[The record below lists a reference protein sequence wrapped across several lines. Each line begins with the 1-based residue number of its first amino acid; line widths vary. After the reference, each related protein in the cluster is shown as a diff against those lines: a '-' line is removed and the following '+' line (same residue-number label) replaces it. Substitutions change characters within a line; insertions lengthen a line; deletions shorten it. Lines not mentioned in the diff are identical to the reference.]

1 MDVKW
6 RGAQRVSFT
15 PDELAAVQTS
25 LIVSTRAVVFALPL
39 AVAMAWV
46 LARSRFFGR
55 TVLDLLVHS
64 PMVLPPVLVGYGLLL
79 VFGVQGPVGG
89 WLLRSFHV
97 RLVFTSTGASV
108 ASAVM
113 AFPLMVRSARLSL
126 EGIDPAIETAARSL
140 GAGVFDRM
148 ATIVLPLAAPGVVS
162 AAIVGFAAC
171 LGEFGAVITF
181 AANVPG
187 QTQTLP
193 LAIYS
198 ALQTPDGDAT
208 AFKLAGVSF
217 ALAIAALALSEV
229 VARRVSLA
237 R

>member
-1 MDVKW
+1 M
-6 RGAQRVSFT
+6 SFT

-198 ALQTPDGDAT
+198 ALQTPDGDAA

>member
-1 MDVKW
+1 M
-6 RGAQRVSFT
+6 SFT
-15 PDELAAVQTS
+15 PDELAAIRTS
-25 LIVSTRAVVFALPL
+25 LIVATRAVVFALPL

-46 LARSRFFGR
+46 LARGRFFGR
-55 TVLDLLVHS
+55 TALDLLVHS

-79 VFGVQGPVGG
+79 VFGVQGPMGG
-89 WLLRSFHV
+89 WLLRNLHV
-97 RLVFTSTGASV
+97 RLVFTSTGASL

-140 GAGVFDRM
+140 GAGAWDRM

-198 ALQTPDGDAT
+198 ALQVPDGDAT

-217 ALAIAALALSEV
+217 ALAIAALAASEV
-229 VARRVSLA
+229 LARRVSLA
-237 R
+237 RA

>member
-1 MDVKW
+1 M
-6 RGAQRVSFT
+6 SFT
-15 PDELAAVQTS
+15 PDEVAAIQTS
-25 LIVSTRAVVFALPL
+25 LIVAIRAVVFALPL
-39 AVAMAWV
+39 AVATAWL
-46 LARSRFFGR
+46 LARGRFFGR
-55 TVLDLLVHS
+55 TALNLLVHS

-79 VFGVQGPVGG
+79 VFGVQGPLGG
-89 WLLRSFHV
+89 WLLRSWGI
-97 RLVFTSTGASV
+97 RLVFTSTGASL

-126 EGIDPAIETAARSL
+126 DAVDPAIETAARSL

-148 ATIVLPLAAPGVVS
+148 VTIVLPLAAPGVVS

-198 ALQTPDGDAT
+198 ALQTPEGDAT

-217 ALAIAALALSEV
+217 ALAMAALAASEAA
-229 VARRVSLA
+229 ARRVSLA

>member
-1 MDVKW
+1 MI
-6 RGAQRVSFT
+6 FT
-15 PDELAAVQTS
+15 PDELAAIQTS
-25 LIVSTRAVVFALPL
+25 LIVCTRAVVFALPL

-46 LARSRFFGR
+46 LTRGRFFGR
-55 TVLDLLVHS
+55 TALDLLVHS

-89 WLLRSFHV
+89 WLMSRFHV
-97 RLVFTSTGASV
+97 RLVFTSTGASL

-126 EGIDPAIETAARSL
+126 EGIDPAIEMAARSL

-148 ATIVLPLAAPGVVS
+148 ATIVLPLAAPGVIS

-198 ALQTPDGDAT
+198 ALQVPDGDAT
-208 AFKLAGVSF
+208 ALKLAAVSF
-217 ALAIAALALSEV
+217 ALAIVALAASE
-229 VARRVSLA
+229 AATRRISLT

>member
-1 MDVKW
+1 M
-6 RGAQRVSFT
+6 SFT
-15 PDELAAVQTS
+15 PDEWAAIRTS
-25 LIVSTRAVVFALPL
+25 LIVASRAVVFALPL
-39 AVAMAWV
+39 AVAMAWI
-46 LARSRFFGR
+46 LARGRFPGR
-55 TVLDLLVHS
+55 IAIDLLVHS

-126 EGIDPAIETAARSL
+126 EAIDPAIETAARSL

-148 ATIVLPLAAPGVVS
+148 ATVVLPLAAPGVVS

-198 ALQTPDGDAT
+198 ALQTPQGDAT
-208 AFKLAGVSF
+208 AFKLAAVSF
-217 ALAIAALALSEV
+217 TVAVLALAVSEA
-229 VARRVSLA
+229 VARRVSLG
-237 R
+237 RT

>member
-1 MDVKW
+1 
-6 RGAQRVSFT
+6 
-15 PDELAAVQTS
+15 
-25 LIVSTRAVVFALPL
+25 
-39 AVAMAWV
+39 
-46 LARSRFFGR
+46 
-55 TVLDLLVHS
+55 
-64 PMVLPPVLVGYGLLL
+64 MVLPPVLVGYGLLL
-79 VFGVQGPVGG
+79 LFGVQGPAGG
-89 WLLRSFHV
+89 WLLRTFHV
-97 RLVFTSTGASV
+97 RLVFTSTGASL

-193 LAIYS
+193 LAIYT
-198 ALQTPDGDAT
+198 ALQVPDGDAT
-208 AFKLAGVSF
+208 DFKLAGVSF
-217 ALAIAALALSEV
+217 TLAIVALAASEA
-229 VARRVSLA
+229 VARRVSFA
-237 R
+237 RT

>member
-1 MDVKW
+1 
-6 RGAQRVSFT
+6 VSFT

-198 ALQTPDGDAT
+198 ALQTPDGDAA

>member
-1 MDVKW
+1 M
-6 RGAQRVSFT
+6 SFT
-15 PDELAAVQTS
+15 PDELAAIQTS

-46 LARSRFFGR
+46 LTRGRFVGR

-89 WLLRSFHV
+89 WLMRNLHV
-97 RLVFTSTGASV
+97 RLVFTSTGASL

-148 ATIVLPLAAPGVVS
+148 ATVVLPLAAPGVVS

-171 LGEFGAVITF
+171 LGEFGAVIAF

-198 ALQTPDGDAT
+198 ALQSPDGDAT

-217 ALAIAALALSEV
+217 ALAIGALAASEV

>member
-1 MDVKW
+1 
-6 RGAQRVSFT
+6 
-15 PDELAAVQTS
+15 
-25 LIVSTRAVVFALPL
+25 
-39 AVAMAWV
+39 
-46 LARSRFFGR
+46 
-55 TVLDLLVHS
+55 
-64 PMVLPPVLVGYGLLL
+64 
-79 VFGVQGPVGG
+79 
-89 WLLRSFHV
+89 
-97 RLVFTSTGASV
+97 
-108 ASAVM
+108 M

-126 EGIDPAIETAARSL
+126 EGVDPAIETAARSL

-198 ALQTPDGDAT
+198 ALQAPDGDAT
-208 AFKLAGVSF
+208 AFKLAAVSF
-217 ALAIAALALSEV
+217 ALAIAALAASEV
-229 VARRVSLA
+229 VARRLSFA

>member
-1 MDVKW
+1 LT
-6 RGAQRVSFT
+6 FN
-15 PDELAAVQTS
+15 PDELAAIWTS
-25 LIVSTRAVVFALPL
+25 LIVATRAVVFALPL
-39 AVAMAWV
+39 AVAVAWV
-46 LARSRFFGR
+46 LARGRFFGR
-55 TVLDLLVHS
+55 TALDLLVHT

-79 VFGVQGPVGG
+79 LFGVQGPVGG
-89 WLLRSFHV
+89 WLLRAFHV
-97 RLVFTSTGASV
+97 RLVFTSTGASL

-140 GAGVFDRM
+140 GAGVLDRM
-148 ATIVLPLAAPGVVS
+148 ATIILPLAAPGVVS
-162 AAIVGFAAC
+162 AAIVGLAAC

-198 ALQTPDGDAT
+198 ALQSPNGDAT

-217 ALAIAALALSEV
+217 TLAVLALAASEV
-229 VARRVSLA
+229 VARRVRLDGRA
-237 R
+237 

>member
-1 MDVKW
+1 M
-6 RGAQRVSFT
+6 SFT
-15 PDELAAVQTS
+15 PDELAAIQTS
-25 LIVSTRAVVFALPL
+25 LIVATRAVVFALPL
-39 AVAMAWV
+39 AVAVAWV
-46 LARSRFFGR
+46 LARGRFVGR

-89 WLLRSFHV
+89 WLLRTLHV
-97 RLVFTSTGASV
+97 RLVFTSIGASL

-140 GAGVFDRM
+140 GAGWLDRM

-198 ALQTPDGDAT
+198 ALQSPDGDAA

-217 ALAIAALALSEV
+217 VLAIAALAASEV
-229 VARRVSLA
+229 VARRVRLVG
-237 R
+237 